1 MGRSLPARSSYS
13 DANLPPSG
21 SGRSGS
27 SDIGF
32 DPLSRG
38 LYSNTGT
45 PIIIYDSQLSEINNN
60 LKEIKELLVNL
71 VNAISITSAGE
82 DVIQI
87 RKLSFSKA
95 KDEIARYFRE
105 NDGKEI
111 GYDELIEALRI
122 DPNDVIRACAEL
134 EKEGKIG

>member
-1 MGRSLPARSSYS
+1 M
-13 DANLPPSG
+13 
-21 SGRSGS
+21 
-27 SDIGF
+27 
-32 DPLSRG
+32 
-38 LYSNTGT
+38 
-45 PIIIYDSQLSEINNN
+45 
-60 LKEIKELLVNL
+60 NL